1 MNIRAKRKW
10 WLLRIDDIM
19 LLLMFSGMNRI
30 FWNDAA
36 TTTRIRM
43 YVSIVITLYLL
54 VKKEITRCNKQSL
67 MIPYISSILLAG
79 IVNYGF
85 TEDLLG
91 TIVTC
96 IFIFDLFALTLRYV
110 RIYGIEDLLDTVYFV
125 ALIFMLVNDFS
136 VLYAGKLTK
145 AISSTQAAVMYF
157 SGNKF
162 SVAFIHMIVTFLFCC
177 HNYSTWNR
185 NSLEKIKFLIIGF
198 YNIFFCM
205 FMSCGTGAIGC
216 VLIIILSMCSGKVK
230 KAFSYPATFI
240 LLLIILNYL
249 FIGTNVLLSNGV
261 FQNIVLLLGKDLTL
275 TGRMGIYPKLAEIIE
290 NSLFFGY
297 GDATQIVAKVVGYG
311 NAQNGILHIFVQYGV
326 LGVSSFIF
334 MCSKAI
340 SKVKKSGEENLAIA
354 YPILV
359 YTNIMI
365 VCSLVEICFSYNFLF
380 GIALLNACGEYSA
393 KEYL

>member
-177 HNYSTWNR
+177 HHYSTWNR

-205 FMSCGTGAIGC
+205 FMSCGTGIIGC
-216 VLIIILSMCSGKVK
+216 VLIIILSMCSSKVK